1 MSKFSR
7 CDGEEEE
14 EQDQEGR
21 RLTRPAIGRN
31 EKIESLESP
40 TPADATMADCY
51 FFLPAFSAALV
62 TLPAVG
68 SFLVTALMTPT
79 ATVCLMS
86 RTAKRPRGGYSEKAS
101 THMGLEGAISMMA
114 ASPFLMDLGKASNSL

>member
-21 RLTRPAIGRN
+21 RLTRAAIGRN

-40 TPADATMADCY
+40 TPVDATMADCY

-62 TLPAVG
+62 TLPAVA

-86 RTAKRPRGGYSEKAS
+86 RTAKRPRGG
-101 THMGLEGAISMMA
+101 
-114 ASPFLMDLGKASNSL
+114 